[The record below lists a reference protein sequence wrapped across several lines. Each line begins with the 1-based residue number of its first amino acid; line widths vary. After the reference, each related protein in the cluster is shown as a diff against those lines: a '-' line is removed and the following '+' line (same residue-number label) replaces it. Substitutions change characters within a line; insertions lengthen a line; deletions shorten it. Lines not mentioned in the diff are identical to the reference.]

1 MTTYRQ
7 RAWDIAI
14 DQYGYITT
22 GEATEAGIPPG
33 ELAKLAGRGRLR
45 NVARGI
51 YHFDDMPTNKLD
63 QFYEAVL
70 RVGKDAFLTG
80 DAVLALH
87 DLALVNPRRIKVGT
101 RRRHRRELPPWINM
115 VKATAEPSDIVMFE
129 GIPTL
134 KVAQAI
140 REARNYV
147 MHQRLIDALPA
158 AQLEGLIAPDEVESL
173 TKELLEAKP

>member
-1 MTTYRQ
+1 MATYRQ
-7 RAWDIAI
+7 QAWDIAL
-14 DQYGYITT
+14 DKYGYITT

-51 YHFDDMPTNKLD
+51 YHFDDMPANKFD

-87 DLALVNPRRIKVGT
+87 DLALVSPRRIKVGT

-115 VKATAEPSDIVMFE
+115 VKTVAQPSDIVLFE

-134 KVAQAI
+134 KVAQAM
-140 REARNYV
+140 REARSYV
-147 MHQRLIDALPA
+147 MHQRLLEALPA
-158 AQLEGLIAPDEVESL
+158 AQREGLIAPGEAEEL
-173 TKELLEAKP
+173 TKELLGAKP